1 MDNGPWNNNNNDGN
15 SNGGCPNSAAERHQ
29 MLSSK
34 LKTLIQNRQST
45 KSLPTVNGNGTVD
58 QSSSE
63 PYYGSTIFVS
73 AAPGISSSNV
83 TYGNGSINE
92 HHTVSFQKVCHHKY

>member
-1 MDNGPWNNNNNDGN
+1 MDNGNWNNNNNDGN

-29 MLSSK
+29 MIGSK

-45 KSLPTVNGNGTVD
+45 KVPTLNGNGTD
-58 QSSSE
+58 SSGAE

-73 AAPGISSSNV
+73 TAPGISSSNL
-83 TYGNGSINE
+83 TYTNGSVGE
-92 HHTVSFQKVCHHKY
+92 HNTVRLKMFHE

>member
-1 MDNGPWNNNNNDGN
+1 
-15 SNGGCPNSAAERHQ
+15 

-45 KSLPTVNGNGTVD
+45 KHTTINGNGTD
-58 QSSSE
+58 QGVSE

-73 AAPGISSSNV
+73 AAPGISGSNL
-83 TYGNGSINE
+83 TYTNGSVSE
-92 HHTVSFQKVCHHKY
+92 HNTVRFNLLVTV